1 MMLRWAK
8 IDAQALTNHPM
19 PAQGVESRF
28 NQSGAGSF
36 IHEKT
41 DGGQKTAIRHLRIG
55 KLGHRAIWERLPPR
69 F

>member
-1 MMLRWAK
+1 MLQWAK

-19 PAQGVESRF
+19 PVQRVESRV
-28 NQSGAGSF
+28 NQSVAGPF

-41 DGGQKTAIRHLRIG
+41 DGGPKTAIRHLRIG